1 MITVE
6 QLAEELGI
14 NHEDVVEFVMVFLD
28 YTENEDL
35 PALLEGINSGDCEI
49 VRKRA
54 HSIKGA
60 ALNLLLPEISSLA
73 ERIEKMAASGNLAD
87 IKGIYLDILNNMQ
100 IVRQMLT

>member
-1 MITVE
+1 MITLE
-6 QLAEELGI
+6 QLVEELGI
-14 NHEDVVEFVMVFLD
+14 DHEDVVEFVTVFLD

-73 ERIEKMAASGNLAD
+73 ERIEKKAASGNLAD
-87 IKGIYLDILNNMQ
+87 VKGLYSDILNNMQ
-100 IVRQMLT
+100 VVKQLLT